1 MNKPSST
8 NAPLCINPKI
18 TPYRPHPTP
27 LSQNP
32 FFKFSIAITRRPI
45 PRFLCAPSS
54 HQRYHPSSHHPS
66 IQSLYRPKHL
76 RGFESV
82 KSLIYIYVR
91 LTPYF
96 FGGGPGAG
104 RPLSK
109 SARGRRGAEKIFL
122 FASNVIISLYF
133 KLILEPF
140 NMFSG
145 SHNNCCANHSGFRC
159 YYSSIA
165 TSISCSYLWLCSRFC
180 LLILYIR
187 LWLLL

>member
-8 NAPLCINPKI
+8 NAPLCINP
-18 TPYRPHPTP
+18 

-32 FFKFSIAITRRPI
+32 FFKFSRAIINRPI
-45 PRFLCAPSS
+45 PHFLCT
-54 HQRYHPSSHHPS
+54 PSSHHH
-66 IQSLYRPKHL
+66 IIHQSNRCIVQKHL

-133 KLILEPF
+133 KLILELF

-145 SHNNCCANHSGFRC
+145 SLNNCCANHSGFRC

-165 TSISCSYLWLCSRFC
+165 TSIPCSYLWLCSRSC

-187 LWLLL
+187 LYLLL

>member
-8 NAPLCINPKI
+8 NAPLCINP
-18 TPYRPHPTP
+18 

-32 FFKFSIAITRRPI
+32 FFKFSEQSSTDPSHI
-45 PRFLCAPSS
+45 FLCTPSS
-54 HQRYHPSSHHPS
+54 HQLYHPSSHHPS
-66 IQSLYRPKHL
+66 IQTLYRPKHL
-76 RGFESV
+76 RGFESL

-96 FGGGPGAG
+96 FGGGAGAG
-104 RPLSK
+104 HPLSK

-140 NMFSG
+140 GMFSG

-165 TSISCSYLWLCSRFC
+165 TSIPCNYL
-180 LLILYIR
+180 
-187 LWLLL
+187 